1 MFIGEAQRIK
11 LSMERDDLFDRFED
25 VDYYINKLRQ
35 DIEYSVSRMSIKEK
49 LETFRYFF
57 PTEKYNPNFIE
68 GVVKILSK
76 EISDFKPT
84 KHDYYASVT
93 IKEENFF
100 EKLETILANKHLGI
114 EEAIKKADVDSYN
127 CKMRSVFVGPIG

>member
-1 MFIGEAQRIK
+1 MFSNEIK
-11 LSMERDDLFDRFED
+11 EIIDLMKNNDTYDTLRDIS
-25 VDYYINKLRQ
+25 YYVNCLRE
-35 DIEYSVSRMSIKEK
+35 DIERKISAMSIKEK

-57 PTEKYNPNFIE
+57 PNEKYNPNFIE
-68 GVVKILSK
+68 GIVKILSK

-114 EEAIKKADVDSYN
+114 EEAIKKQ
-127 CKMRSVFVGPIG
+127 M